1 MTLRITRGRKTLRRG
16 TYPVSNK
23 RTSQIKNRILAALPR
38 EEYERVAPHLQEVSL
53 SIGTI
58 LYDFD
63 DPITHV
69 YFPNDDTV
77 GSLLSATE
85 RDTAVEI
92 GVTGNEGMLG
102 FSVLMG
108 LEATPHRVLIQIPG
122 TALKVKSSVIR
133 REFKQGGRFH
143 DLVLRYV
150 HALFTQASQTAVCN
164 RLHPVEGR
172 LARWLLTV
180 RDRVKAD
187 EFPITHDFMARM
199 LGANRATGSLT
210 AAAIQQA
217 GYIRYARGKLNVLDA
232 EGLGDVSCECYGI
245 VKKRYED
252 ILKY

>member
-1 MTLRITRGRKTLRRG
+1 M
-16 TYPVSNK
+16 N
-23 RTSQIKNRILAALPR
+23 QILAALSSD
-38 EEYERVAPHLQEVSL
+38 EYERLSPHLQEVQL

-63 DPITHV
+63 DRITHV
-69 YFPNDDTV
+69 YFPNNDTI

-85 RDTAVEI
+85 HDTAVEI
-92 GVTGNEGMLG
+92 GVTGSEGVLG

-108 LEATPHRVLIQIPG
+108 LETTPHRVLIQIPG
-122 TALKVKSSVIR
+122 TALKVKSRVIR
-133 REFKQGGRFH
+133 EEFKRGGRFH

-164 RLHPVEGR
+164 RLHPVEAR

-180 RDRVKAD
+180 RDRVEAD
-187 EFPITHDFMARM
+187 QFPITHDFMARM
-199 LGANRATGSLT
+199 LGANRATVSLT
-210 AAAIQQA
+210 AAIIQQA
-217 GYIRYARGKLNVLDA
+217 GYIRYTRGKLNVLDA
-232 EGLGDVSCECYGI
+232 EGLEDVSCECYGI